1 MKKIFNNFVI
11 LIFFI
16 CTSCGGGFENV
27 KRGLSGEKK
36 VSSEEFLV
44 KKKDP
49 LVLPPKFDELPEPGG
64 SVVFGQEDDEVTD
77 IEDLLRVKSNDS
89 DSPKVES
96 GGNLEESVLR
106 KIKKD

>member
-1 MKKIFNNFVI
+1 MKKIFNNFAI
-11 LIFFI
+11 LIFLI
-16 CTSCGGGFENV
+16 GTSCGGTFENV
-27 KRGLSGEKK
+27 KKGLSGQKT
-36 VSSEEFLV
+36 SSAEEFLV